1 MGRSPKKE
9 ARAGVT
15 EILALLR
22 HAFPA
27 SESALYLLA
36 LVTLRWL
43 ADSKRNGTQLP
54 CSITLPEGL
63 EYHVP
68 LTLHDD
74 HLGHWFT
81 EMFKQIAVLNQHELA
96 GLFNDLNFTSARFR
110 PREEQQ
116 GLLSRAV
123 EILWFKDRYRCSFE
137 LMEQALGI
145 ARSCLV
151 TGGAGPELNTPPAL
165 CGLAARLLTPLPDE
179 TVYDPAC
186 GTGKMLL
193 QCAREAALP
202 GHKKIKLYGAER
214 NRAAWTLAK
223 IEAMYLGFSSEH
235 IALCDSLQPENVPE
249 CSGQQLRFDVV
260 VSHHPW
266 GVKEWRDERPAAERH
281 DRFRRGMPPKNNADY
296 AYLLH
301 MVSSLKEDTGRM
313 AAVVASG
320 VLSRGGQ
327 EARIRQRL
335 LEDNLVDCVIA
346 LPDKMFQGTPVGGAI
361 LVMRRDRARRDV
373 LFVDARAL
381 SHAKAG
387 KNTFSDQALDRIGQ
401 AFAARVDEPGL
412 SALASFE
419 EIHANA
425 CSLSVSLY
433 IRTEQESTSPDVR
446 AIRGRRE
453 ELRTELDSVNQR
465 IDALVTAINTPE
477 PSPTRKL
484 ERA

>member
-1 MGRSPKKE
+1 MAKSPKKE

-22 HAFPA
+22 HAFPV
-27 SESALYLLA
+27 SEAALYLMA

-74 HLGHWFT
+74 HLGHWFCG
-81 EMFKQIAVLNQHELA
+81 MFKQLAVLNQHELA
-96 GLFNDLNFTSARFR
+96 GVFNDLNFTSTRFR
-110 PREEQQ
+110 PREDQQ

-123 EILWFKDRYRCSFE
+123 EILWFKDRYRCSLE
-137 LMEQALGI
+137 LMEEALGI

-151 TGGAGPELNTPPAL
+151 TSAAAPELNTPPAL
-165 CGLAARLLTPLPDE
+165 CGLAAGLLAPLPDE

-193 QCAREAALP
+193 QCAAEAAAP
-202 GHKKIKLYGAER
+202 GHKKMKLHGAER
-214 NRAAWTLAK
+214 NRTAWTLAK
-223 IEAMYLGFSSEH
+223 IEAIYLGFSSEH
-235 IALCDSLQPENVPE
+235 IELCDSLRPENVPE
-249 CSGQQLRFDVV
+249 CSGRQLRFDVV
-260 VSHHPW
+260 VSHPPW

-320 VLSRGGQ
+320 VLSRGAQ

-361 LVMRRDRARRDV
+361 LVMRRDRASRDV
-373 LFVDARAL
+373 LFVDARELA
-381 SHAKAG
+381 HTEAG
-387 KNTFSDQALDRIGQ
+387 KNTFSDEALERIRH
-401 AFAARVDEPGL
+401 ACAARTDEPGL
-412 SALASFE
+412 SCVAGFD
-419 EIHANA
+419 EIAANA
-425 CSLSVSLY
+425 FSLSVSLY
-433 IRTEQESTSPDVR
+433 VRTEQESTSTDVR

-453 ELRTELDSVNQR
+453 KLRAELDSVNKR
-465 IDALVTAINTPE
+465 IDALVTAINATD
-477 PSPTRKL
+477 PSPPRKL